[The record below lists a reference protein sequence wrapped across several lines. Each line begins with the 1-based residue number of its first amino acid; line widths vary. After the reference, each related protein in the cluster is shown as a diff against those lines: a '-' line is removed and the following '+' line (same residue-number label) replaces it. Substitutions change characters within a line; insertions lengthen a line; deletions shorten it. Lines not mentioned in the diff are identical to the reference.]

1 MPELLLSQ
9 HWGRLTFW
17 PDQFGGVERHLSPLA
32 SESVLFLTDTIIRT
46 MDDAYGPLLFEDDL
60 SPEQQARLR
69 ERLDEDPALADGW
82 ARWRQVRA
90 RLRARLQTHL
100 PDRRLLVL
108 YALAEEGRDDL
119 LTPEETEALDAARRD
134 LAAAIDAV
142 PALQQ
147 VVERVQDERADFE
160 TVWAQHR
167 EEIRAA
173 EEKTDRRSPSD
184 RNERAPR
191 PSASAQGKA
200 SGRQWAWRLTV
211 AALLLGAAV
220 LAVFYGPQGSDRM
233 TVTAKAGEQRQV
245 EFEDGSTVRLV
256 GASTLSYTPGM
267 NTAEERRAT
276 LARGRA
282 YFDVAS
288 REEAPFV
295 VTTPAARTEVLG
307 TQFGVAAGND
317 TTEVVLVDGRVRV
330 GPDENDEAEP
340 VVLAPG
346 ERSMVRKGNAPTP
359 PAPVDLTATLD
370 WTGLFVFRAV
380 PTRAIAERLRDHYGV
395 SISVAPALADEP
407 VTGTFERDQSVEQV
421 LSTIA
426 RTLGADVQ
434 KEGDA
439 YQLSPAS

>member
-1 MPELLLSQ
+1 MGHP
-9 HWGRLTFW
+9 
-17 PDQFGGVERHLSPLA
+17 A
-32 SESVLFLTDTIIRT
+32 SESVLFLTDTSIRT
-46 MDDAYGPLLFEDDL
+46 MDDAYGSLLFENDL
-60 SPEQQARLR
+60 SPEQRSKLR
-69 ERLDEDPALADGW
+69 ERLDEDSALADGW
-82 ARWRQVRA
+82 ARWQQVRA
-90 RLRARLQTHL
+90 RLRERLQKHL

-108 YALAEEGRDDL
+108 YALSEEGREDL
-119 LTPEETEALDAARRD
+119 LAPEEVEALNAARHD
-134 LAAAIDAV
+134 IAEALDAV
-142 PALQQ
+142 PALQR

-173 EEKTDRRSPSD
+173 GDKTNRRSQSN

-191 PSASAQGKA
+191 RSASARGEA
-200 SGRQWAWRLTV
+200 SGHRWAWRLTV

-220 LAVFYGPQGSDRM
+220 LAVFYGPQGAERT
-233 TVTAKAGEQRQV
+233 TVTAEAGEQRQV

-267 NTAEERRAT
+267 DAAEERRVT

-282 YFDVAS
+282 YFDVTA
-288 REEAPFV
+288 RNDVPFV

-307 TQFGVAAGND
+307 TQFGVAASND

-330 GPDENDEAEP
+330 GPGENKNKAEP

-346 ERSMVRKGNAPTP
+346 ERSTVRSGDAPTS

-380 PTRAIAERLRDHYGV
+380 PTRAIADRLRDHYGV
-395 SISVAPALADEP
+395 SISVAPDLAEEP
-407 VTGTFERDQSVEQV
+407 VTGTFERDRSVEQV
-421 LSTIA
+421 LNTIA
-426 RTLGADVQ
+426 RTLGADVRR
-434 KEGDA
+434 EGNT
-439 YQLSPAS
+439 YRLEPAS